1 MDGII
6 EKGVLLRLF
15 AMLANQNAFFE
26 VFLRHGG
33 EKTAR
38 KTLPPGRNEFET
50 RVKVARKLLFFVGK
64 MAPRKGRQA
73 NQSSTQHEQ
82 GTSGSC
88 GMPFGDMRECGGQK

>member
-1 MDGII
+1 
-6 EKGVLLRLF
+6 
-15 AMLANQNAFFE
+15 MLANQNVFFE
-26 VFLRHGG
+26 VFCYAMAKK
-33 EKTAR
+33 KTAR

-88 GMPFGDMRECGGQK
+88 GMPFGDMRECGGQKED